1 MPDEPV
7 PGDTSAGP
15 TAGTGPVSG
24 RPRRRR
30 LRIVLVVL
38 GVVVALVVA
47 GLGVGYVQLDR
58 HIKTFTPRGISKH
71 RPAPSVAGQNLLLIG
86 SDTRAG
92 HDGALGGR
100 GSAVGRSDTVLLVH
114 VYDGGRRA
122 TSVSIPRDAL
132 VDIPRCLLPGGKWS
146 APQHHVMFNE
156 AFSVGRTRSG
166 NPACTVNTVE
176 RLTHLRVD
184 HTVIADFSGFAAM
197 TRIVG
202 GVQACLPNPVYQ
214 GDLDPNRP
222 DRGRLIFHAG
232 RQVVSGTRALQ
243 YVRLRHGVGDGSDI
257 GRIRRQ
263 QAFLGSV
270 FAKVRSE
277 GLTPAHLLPLVRA
290 ATRYL
295 TFDSDLG
302 SARQLLSFAL
312 SLRHMSPDHVLFLTA
327 PWRYAGARVALVHP
341 DVDRLWAAL
350 KADQPVTAG
359 QDHVRPAR
367 VTVAQSLAK
376 VRARVS
382 VVDASR
388 VAGVGARTVH
398 ALRAEGLRVRSA
410 GTGPDRT
417 RTVVTYPTGRSA
429 QARALASAFV
439 GAVTRPRHGARQGS
453 GLRLV
458 LGTDH
463 RMRGAHATAG
473 TPGGPLPHSI
483 TGSARSAATNPCT
496 GISYGTGSAP

>member
-1 MPDEPV
+1 MPDEPA
-7 PGDTSAGP
+7 PGATTAGATTAGP
-15 TAGTGPVSG
+15 R
-24 RPRRRR
+24 RPRRRG
-30 LRIVLVVL
+30 LRIALVVL
-38 GVVVALVVA
+38 GLVVALVLA
-47 GLGVGYVQLDR
+47 GVGVAYVQLDR
-58 HIKTFTPRGISKH
+58 HIKTFAPRGISKH
-71 RPAPSVAGQNLLLIG
+71 RPARSVAGQNLLLIG

-92 HDGALGGR
+92 RDGALGGR
-100 GSAVGRSDTVLLVH
+100 GSAVGRSDTALLVH

-122 TSVSIPRDAL
+122 VSVSIPRDAL
-132 VDIPRCLLPGGKWS
+132 VDIPRCLLPDGKWS

-156 AFSVGRTRSG
+156 AFSVGQTKAG

-176 RLTHLRVD
+176 RLTHLRID

-197 TRIVG
+197 TKIVG

-232 RQVVSGTRALQ
+232 RQVVSGKRALQ

-302 SARQLLSFAL
+302 SARKLLSFAV
-312 SLRHMSPDHVLFLTA
+312 SLRHMSTDHVLFLTA
-327 PWRYAGARVALVHP
+327 PWRYDGPRVALVHP

-359 QDHVRPAR
+359 RDHVKARPM
-367 VTVAQSLAK
+367 TVAQALAK
-376 VRARVS
+376 VRSRVS
-382 VVDASR
+382 VVDASGA
-388 VAGVGARTVH
+388 AGVGARTAH
-398 ALRAEGLRVRSA
+398 ALRARGVHARDA
-410 GTGPDRT
+410 GTAATRK

-429 QARALASAFV
+429 RARALASAFV
-439 GAVTRPRHGARQGS
+439 GATIRAGHGDR
-453 GLRLV
+453 LRLV
-458 LGTDH
+458 LGTSH
-463 RMRGAHATAG
+463 RMRAPHAKANP
-473 TPGGPLPHSI
+473 PGGPLPASV
-483 TGSARSAATNPCT
+483 TGSARSAATNPCS
-496 GISYGTGSAP
+496 GISYGTGSTP